1 MDGRLKQ
8 EIAEK
13 GYAIV
18 EGALTPI
25 PLIAL

>member
-1 MDGRLKQ
+1 MGGGLKQ
-8 EIAEK
+8 EVAEK